1 MADSPAIA
9 PELVT
14 ALVPSLSRSLAEQF
28 NVFRVMRHGTHEKQ
42 LSNVFA
48 WLLDAQGTHE
58 LGDVPQRLF
67 LDLVNSAIPVGRRL
81 PSAGYEVAQE
91 VVAPGHEGKL
101 DPASADISDIVL
113 SSTDAAVVVENFGTS
128 DGHGHDYRRYLALGT
143 SGGRDAVVVLLCERH
158 VPHLQRDGW
167 ENAVVITYAGFLKA
181 LRTHVTADRKW
192 RRQHPDQHVFLRQ
205 LFEHFVEGPAAMNTD
220 DTLAFLTAMCKTGE
234 SARYGQRPRDRV
246 TEEFGELIAAQARRQ
261 LEESR
266 ALLASV
272 KRGLRDYANSTLVG
286 QVNELISAGPVE
298 KVVTRFVGQ
307 WEWCV
312 ELQRSEGHRTV
323 FLEFGPT
330 AVVQQGR
337 APQKLDDPDYS
348 QIFVALESTPEG
360 GVSHLMPTDVHLA
373 DALTGLASD
382 DVRLRDA
389 VLDIVSDMHI
399 A

>member
-1 MADSPAIA
+1 MASTPVIA

-28 NVFRVMRHGTHEKQ
+28 NVFRVMHHGTHEKQ

-48 WLLDAQGTHE
+48 WLLDVQGTHE
-58 LGDVPQRLF
+58 LGDTPQRLF
-67 LDLVNSAIPVGRRL
+67 LDLVNADLPANTRL
-81 PSAGYEVAQE
+81 PQAGYEVAQE
-91 VVAPGHEGKL
+91 VVAPGHEGNP
-101 DPASADISDIVL
+101 DPESADISDILL
-113 SSTDAAVVVENFGTS
+113 SSPDAAVVVENFGTS

-143 SGGRDAVVVLLCERH
+143 AGGRDAMVVLLCERH
-158 VPHLQRDGW
+158 IPHLQRDGW
-167 ENAVVITYAGFLKA
+167 ENAVVVTYASFLNA
-181 LRTHVTADRKW
+181 LRTHVTGNQKW
-192 RRQHPDQHVFLRQ
+192 KRRHPDQHAFLRQ

-220 DTLAFLTAMCKTGE
+220 DTLAFLTAMCETGE

-246 TEEFGELIAAQARRQ
+246 TDEFGELIAAQARRQ

-266 ALLASV
+266 ALLASM
-272 KRGLRDYANSTLVG
+272 KRALRDHANSTLVG
-286 QVNELISAGPVE
+286 QVNELIPTGPVE

-312 ELQRSEGHRTV
+312 ELQRSEGHPTV

-330 AVVQQGR
+330 AVVEQVR
-337 APQKLDDPDYS
+337 ISRKLGHPDYS
-348 QIFVALESTPEG
+348 QIFISLQGTADEG
-360 GVSHLMPTDVHLA
+360 ISRLAHTGVHL
-373 DALTGLASD
+373 DEVLTGLASD

-389 VLDIVSDMHI
+389 VLAIVADQHI